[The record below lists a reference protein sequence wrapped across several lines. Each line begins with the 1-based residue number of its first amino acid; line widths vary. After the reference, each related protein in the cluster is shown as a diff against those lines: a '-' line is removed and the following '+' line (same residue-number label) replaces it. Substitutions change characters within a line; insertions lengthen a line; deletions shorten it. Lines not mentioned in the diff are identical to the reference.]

1 MNVKTRG
8 RKKNSFATR
17 VFAFFFICKA
27 CNSKFY
33 GSVLE
38 VSGKLCNFVL
48 RNNKNQ
54 LA

>member
-8 RKKNSFATR
+8 RKKKYFATR
-17 VFAFFFICKA
+17 VLAFFFICKA

-54 LA
+54 LS

>member
-1 MNVKTRG
+1 MNAKTRG

-17 VFAFFFICKA
+17 VFAFFVICKA

-33 GSVLE
+33 DSFLE
-38 VSGKLCNFVL
+38 VLGKLCNFVL

-54 LA
+54 LS